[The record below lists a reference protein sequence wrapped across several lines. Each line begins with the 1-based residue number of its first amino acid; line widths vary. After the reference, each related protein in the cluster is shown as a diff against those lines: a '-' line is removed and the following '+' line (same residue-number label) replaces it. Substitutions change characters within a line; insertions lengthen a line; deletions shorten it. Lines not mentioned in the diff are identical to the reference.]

1 MAEATVDTKAE
12 NSDITYI
19 KLPGAKNTSLWEYFG
34 FKSKDG
40 KSIWKEGKEKP
51 NAYCLVAGCS
61 KAAMTYYGN
70 TTNIVRHLQTLQ
82 NSVSATDGCR
92 AQDPGGP
99 SYQCPE

>member
-1 MAEATVDTKAE
+1 MAEAT
-12 NSDITYI
+12 NI

-51 NAYCLVAGCS
+51 NVYYLVAGCS

-70 TTNIVRHLQTLQ
+70 TNIVRHLQMLKL
-82 NSVSATDGCR
+82 SIR
-92 AQDPGGP
+92 
-99 SYQCPE
+99 Y